1 MSIKG
6 SIKKV
11 KLQFIEMRQGWVYLY
26 SKFFRFNKTVPNCIA
41 KAIGRKNK
49 KRTTKTKRKQ
59 ALVYTYI

>member
-26 SKFFRFNKTVPNCIA
+26 SKIF
-41 KAIGRKNK
+41 
-49 KRTTKTKRKQ
+49 
-59 ALVYTYI
+59 